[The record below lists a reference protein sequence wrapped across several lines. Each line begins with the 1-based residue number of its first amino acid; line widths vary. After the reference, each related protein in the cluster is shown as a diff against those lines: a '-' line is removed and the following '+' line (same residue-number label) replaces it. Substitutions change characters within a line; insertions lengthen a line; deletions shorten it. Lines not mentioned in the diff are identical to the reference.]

1 MSFISITF
9 ALFVVCALAVYY
21 IIPKKIR
28 WVVLLIASYVF
39 YTWTGFDNLAYI
51 LITTVSAYV
60 CAMLIEKRS
69 AEQKKYLSENKE
81 SLTKEEKKA
90 YKAGVKKKQKL
101 ILASGLLLNFGILVY
116 LKYADWAIAYINL
129 FRLTRFG
136 RTDFIP
142 FKNYI
147 IPLGISFY
155 TFQTMGYLID
165 IYYGKYER
173 ERNFFKFALFTS
185 FFPQIVQGPI
195 SRFGDL
201 APELFKEVT
210 FDFDRIKSGF
220 YRIMW
225 GLFKKLVI
233 ADRLAAYVSDTI
245 AQRET
250 YKGFY
255 ILLAVFFYS
264 MQIYG
269 DFSGGIDVA
278 LGVAEMFGIKLAENF
293 NRPFFSK
300 SISEYWSRWH
310 ITLGTWFKDYIFYPL
325 SLNKGIIK
333 LGKKCREAGSSLA
346 DKKSPLGGLMTGL
359 GKRVPIYIPMFMVW
373 FTTGMWHGS
382 QNRYVVW
389 GLFNCFFIILGTE
402 LEPVSLR
409 IVEKLKLNEA
419 GFMMRA
425 YRVIKTFWLMSFL
438 RIFDIS
444 KDVSSAFNAF
454 KLIFTD
460 WRSFN
465 INIVYEN
472 LSLPKEDF
480 IVAVIAILVMFI
492 FDLIQRKG
500 SVRERIFK
508 LPVPI
513 QWVLLSLLIVAV
525 SVFGYYGPGYDAGS
539 FIYGAF

>member
-9 ALFVVCALAVYY
+9 ALFVACVLAVYY

-28 WVVLLIASYVF
+28 WVVLLIASYIF
-39 YTWTGFDNLAYI
+39 YTWTGFGNIAYI
-51 LITTVSAYV
+51 LLTTVSAYV

-81 SLTKEEKKA
+81 TLTKEEKKA

-101 ILASGLLLNFGILVY
+101 ILTAGLLLNFGILVY

-129 FRLTRFG
+129 FRLSRFG

-185 FFPQIVQGPI
+185 FFPQIIQGPI
-195 SRFGDL
+195 SRFGEL

-220 YRIMW
+220 YRVMW

-233 ADRLAAYVSDTI
+233 ADRLAAYVSETI

-333 LGKKCREAGSSLA
+333 LGKKCREAGSTLA
-346 DKKSPLGGLMTGL
+346 DKKNPLGGLMTGL
-359 GKRVPIYIPMFMVW
+359 GKRIPIYIPMFMVW

-444 KDVSSAFNAF
+444 KDVPSAFNAF
-454 KLIFTD
+454 KLIFSD
-460 WRSFN
+460 WSTFRLA
-465 INIVYEN
+465 IVYEN
-472 LSLPKEDF
+472 LSLEKEDF
-480 IVAVIAILVMFI
+480 IVTVIAILVMFI

-508 LPVPI
+508 LPVPV
-513 QWVLLSLLIVAV
+513 QWVILSLLIVTV

>member
-1 MSFISITF
+1 MSFISIDF
-9 ALFVVCALAVYY
+9 ALFVTAVLFVYY
-21 IIPKKIR
+21 LFPKRSR
-28 WVVLLIASYVF
+28 WVVLLVASYVF
-39 YTWTGFDNLAYI
+39 YGFTGFKYFAYI
-51 LITTVSAYV
+51 LVTTVSAYV
-60 CAMLIEKRS
+60 CALFIEKRG

-90 YKAGVKKKQKL
+90 YKAGIKKKQRL
-101 ILASGLLLNFGILVY
+101 ILTLGLILNFGILVY

-129 FRLTRFG
+129 FRLSWFG

-142 FKNYI
+142 FRNFI
-147 IPLGISFY
+147 LPLGISFY

-173 ERNFFKFALFTS
+173 EKNFFKFALFTS

-195 SRFGDL
+195 SRFGEL
-201 APELFKEVT
+201 APELYKEVT
-210 FDFDRIKSGF
+210 FDFGRIKSGF
-220 YRIMW
+220 YRVMW

-233 ADRLAAYVSDTI
+233 ADRLAAFVTDTI

-250 YKGFY
+250 YKGLY
-255 ILLAVFFYS
+255 VLLAVFFYS

-278 LGVAEMFGIKLAENF
+278 LGVAEMFGIRLAENF

-333 LGKKCREAGSSLA
+333 LGKKCREAGAPAS
-346 DKKSPLGGLMTGL
+346 DKKSFFGNFMTGL
-359 GKRVPIYIPMFMVW
+359 GKRIPIYIPMFMVW

-402 LEPVSLR
+402 FEPVSNR
-409 IVEKLKLNEA
+409 IVEKFGLNEA
-419 GFMMRA
+419 GFMMRS
-425 YRVIKTFWLMSFL
+425 YRVFKTFWLMSFL

-444 KDVSSAFNAF
+444 KDVPSAFNAF
-454 KLIFTD
+454 KLIFID
-460 WRSFN
+460 WSSFDLAV
-465 INIVYEN
+465 VYEN

-480 IVAVIAILVMFI
+480 RVAVIAILAMFV
-492 FDLIQRKG
+492 FDLVQRKG

-508 LPVPI
+508 LPVPA
-513 QWVLLSLLIVAV
+513 QWVILSLLIVAV

>member
-1 MSFISITF
+1 MSFISIDF
-9 ALFVVCALAVYY
+9 ALFVTCVLALFY
-21 IIPKKIR
+21 IFPKKIR
-28 WVVLLIASYVF
+28 WVVLLAASYVF
-39 YTWTGFDNLAYI
+39 YVWSGAVYLIYI
-51 LITTVSAYV
+51 LTTTVSAYV
-60 CAMLIEKRS
+60 CAMLIENKG

-81 SLTKEEKKA
+81 GLTKEEKKA
-90 YKAGVKKKQKL
+90 YKAGIKKKQKL
-101 ILASGLLLNFGILVY
+101 ILTVGLVLNFGILVY

-129 FRLTRFG
+129 FRLSKFG

-142 FKNYI
+142 FRNFI
-147 IPLGISFY
+147 LPLGISFY

-173 ERNFFKFALFTS
+173 EKNFFKFALFTS

-195 SRFGDL
+195 SRFGQL
-201 APELFKEVT
+201 APELFKEVD

-220 YRIMW
+220 YRVMW

-245 AQRET
+245 LQRET
-250 YKGFY
+250 YKGLF

-278 LGVAEMFGIKLAENF
+278 IGVSEMFGIKLAENF
-293 NRPFFSK
+293 ERPFFSK
-300 SISEYWSRWH
+300 SISEYWQRWH

-325 SLNKGIIK
+325 SLNKGILKAGKFFREHGAEK
-333 LGKKCREAGSSLA
+333 LGKRI
-346 DKKSPLGGLMTGL
+346 
-359 GKRVPIYIPMFMVW
+359 PIYVPMFMVW

-382 QNRYVVW
+382 QNRFVVW
-389 GLFNCFFIILGTE
+389 GLFNCFFIVLGTE
-402 LEPVSLR
+402 FEPLSLKIKER
-409 IVEKLKLNEA
+409 FKLDERSF
-419 GFMMRA
+419 GMRS

-444 KDVSSAFNAF
+444 KDVPAAFNAF

-460 WRSFN
+460 WGSFKLA
-465 INIVYEN
+465 VVFEN
-472 LSLPKEDF
+472 LSLPREDF
-480 IVAVIAILVMFI
+480 IVAVIAIIILFI
-492 FDLIQRKG
+492 FELIQRKG
-500 SVRERIFK
+500 SVREMIFK
-508 LPVPI
+508 LPVPA
-513 QWVLLSLLIVAV
+513 QWVILSLLIVVV

>member
-1 MSFISITF
+1 MSFISIDF
-9 ALFVVCALAVYY
+9 ALFVTAALAVYY
-21 IIPKKIR
+21 LVPKKIR
-28 WVVLLIASYVF
+28 WIVLLIASYVF
-39 YTWTGFDNLAYI
+39 YAWTGIGNLAYI
-51 LITTVSAYV
+51 LVTTVSAYV
-60 CAMLIEKRS
+60 CAIFIEKRT

-90 YKAGVKKKQKL
+90 YKAGVKKKQRL
-101 ILASGLLLNFGILVY
+101 ILTVGLLINFGILVY
-116 LKYADWAIAYINL
+116 LKYADWTIAYINL
-129 FRLTRFG
+129 FRLSRFG

-142 FKNYI
+142 FKNFI
-147 IPLGISFY
+147 LPLGISFY

-195 SRFGDL
+195 SRFGEL
-201 APELFKEVT
+201 APELFKEVS
-210 FDFDRIKSGF
+210 FDFDRIRSGF

-250 YKGFY
+250 YKGLY

-278 LGVAEMFGIKLAENF
+278 LGVAEMFGIRLAENF

-300 SISEYWSRWH
+300 SISEYWTRWH

-325 SLNKGIIK
+325 SLNKGILKAGKFFREHGAEK
-333 LGKKCREAGSSLA
+333 LGKRI
-346 DKKSPLGGLMTGL
+346 
-359 GKRVPIYIPMFMVW
+359 PIYVPMFMVW

-382 QNRYVVW
+382 QNRFVVW

-402 LEPVSLR
+402 FEPVSLKIKER
-409 IVEKLKLNEA
+409 FKLDERSF
-419 GFMMRA
+419 GMRS

-444 KDVSSAFNAF
+444 KDVPAAFNAF
-454 KLIFTD
+454 KLIFTG
-460 WRSFN
+460 WGSFKLDV
-465 INIVYEN
+465 VYEN
-472 LSLPKEDF
+472 LSLPREDF
-480 IVAVIAILVMFI
+480 IVAVIAILVMFA
-492 FDLIQRKG
+492 FDLIQRRG
-500 SVRERIFK
+500 SVRERIFA
-508 LPVPI
+508 LPVPV
-513 QWVLLSLLIVAV
+513 QWVVLSLLIVAV